1 LVYQNVFVN
10 FSKGVSKSDHDRIEE
25 VDQNNAMP
33 NTSMPIV
40 TKDANII
47 VDTAITNE
55 GNEKDLSQEQ
65 HNTID
70 VDDEKNTDSNV

>member
-1 LVYQNVFVN
+1 
-10 FSKGVSKSDHDRIEE
+10 
-25 VDQNNAMP
+25 MP
-33 NTSMPIV
+33 NTSMPTV
-40 TKDANII
+40 TKDANK

-55 GNEKDLSQEQ
+55 GNEKDLSREQ